1 MSQQVSEVLNKMRS
15 VFKMSDISYHQL
27 PQDASQQRNLDDQGQ
42 EDTEKQ
48 SRPPPL
54 RWYWCLLPWPLAV
67 VLGKT
72 TRKLPKRTSTSYL
85 NGVRGIACMIVY
97 TQHVNVHYYREFV
110 SNPYGADPPE
120 NNHGISQIPIIRVM
134 YAGKGMVAI
143 FFVLSGFVLTYSP
156 LRKIASLSAQRDD
169 SQYDI
174 TRPMCRFIIH
184 NIRRG
189 SDHWSMFLYT
199 PPWHSSLHAHARGGM
214 HVLSSDLELSFVLS
228 RELAGGQ
235 PDILPTRLALRRHY
249 TTMEY
254 RGSIVVFLM
263 CMATAQL
270 TTRARKIII
279 LGMAIWA
286 LYWVHGDMF
295 AFLTGMFLAEL
306 RSCPLS
312 DDLIFIR
319 KIPQRV
325 TEVLSICVLLSALML
340 MGWPENGDKG
350 VEPFKTMS
358 LLIPTGWRATDE
370 MVTFFW
376 SYTTAPVIMAAL
388 ENLPSAQWLL
398 STKPILYLGEI
409 SFSFYLLHWMGFLW
423 PGWEMMAR
431 MVNVLHWPM
440 DWSFYLMYF
449 TILAMLVVSADVFWR
464 LIDENDHE
472 GLPHT
477 FSAYE
482 TVYLYSLTSIPALNS
497 DLLKLSPPKTNSN
510 VLGYERGE
518 IPVKGAVTAEI
529 IVAGLG
535 VPLQAFIDGQY
546 LDSKIMS
553 ERPGMYLKYL
563 PYQYDA
569 VTGKLVSGGSYLF
582 ETWES
587 AKDYVSWANEDFQV
601 GDPKVSF
608 WDQPMFESHNGRV
621 WKVIGAHNF
630 ASVEENA
637 VARLQQW
644 TCQAANIET
653 SLRQAYPS
661 IRRAAEAEGA
671 ASIWLLYSPEEN
683 VVGIQ
688 LGFKKDGASE
698 PEYARQ
704 YLANIKK
711 LPPIEQHLPKTL
723 GLSKIFDRTSI
734 LLTLWLPKSRV
745 AGGSELAIPY
755 HPMVPDI
762 THDHL

>member
-143 FFVLSGFVLTYSP
+143 FFNTTLPDPCV
-156 LRKIASLSAQRDD
+156 ASSSIISAEDL
-169 SQYDI
+169 I
-174 TRPMCRFIIH
+174 TGLCSSIL
-184 NIRRG
+184 RRG
-189 SDHWSMFLYT
+189 IRLFT
-199 PPWHSSLHAHARGGM
+199 PMLVVACMSCLLTWNYPSFFPGNWRADNPTFSQ
-214 HVLSSDLELSFVLS
+214 HVWRFVGITLPVFNPFQWDIYHPLSFN
-228 RELAGGQ
+228 Q
-235 PDILPTRLALRRHY
+235 CWTLPV
-249 TTMEY
+249 EY

-449 TILAMLVVSADVFWR
+449 TILAMLVMSADVFWR
-464 LIDENDHE
+464 LIDEKCV
-472 GLPHT
+472 
-477 FSAYE
+477 SA
-482 TVYLYSLTSIPALNS
+482 
-497 DLLKLSPPKTNSN
+497 
-510 VLGYERGE
+510 G
-518 IPVKGAVTAEI
+518 KGMVEW
-529 IVAGLG
+529 LG
-535 VPLQAFIDGQY
+535 VHT
-546 LDSKIMS
+546 K
-553 ERPGMYLKYL
+553 
-563 PYQYDA
+563 
-569 VTGKLVSGGSYLF
+569 
-582 ETWES
+582 
-587 AKDYVSWANEDFQV
+587 
-601 GDPKVSF
+601 
-608 WDQPMFESHNGRV
+608 H
-621 WKVIGAHNF
+621 
-630 ASVEENA
+630 
-637 VARLQQW
+637 
-644 TCQAANIET
+644 
-653 SLRQAYPS
+653 
-661 IRRAAEAEGA
+661 RR
-671 ASIWLLYSPEEN
+671 
-683 VVGIQ
+683 
-688 LGFKKDGASE
+688 
-698 PEYARQ
+698 
-704 YLANIKK
+704 
-711 LPPIEQHLPKTL
+711 
-723 GLSKIFDRTSI
+723 
-734 LLTLWLPKSRV
+734 
-745 AGGSELAIPY
+745 
-755 HPMVPDI
+755 
-762 THDHL
+762 